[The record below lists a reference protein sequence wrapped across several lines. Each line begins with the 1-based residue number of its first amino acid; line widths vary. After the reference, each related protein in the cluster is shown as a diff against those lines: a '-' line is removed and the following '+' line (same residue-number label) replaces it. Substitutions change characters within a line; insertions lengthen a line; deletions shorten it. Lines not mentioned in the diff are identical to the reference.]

1 MMSARCVAEE
11 TIQKARDFHGHM
23 CPGLAI
29 GIRAAEMAL
38 REMGGRSEDE
48 ETVAVVETDM
58 CGVDAIQALTGCT
71 FGKGN
76 FIHKDYGKLAFSF
89 YRRSDGKG
97 IRIVAQPSAMALSDA
112 GLRQEREALVGK
124 RHGGDM
130 TPREKDRFAEL
141 QGALIEQLLSAPLES
156 LFDLKAPPAEIP
168 RPARIHGS
176 IACEGCG
183 ENVMQTRIRE
193 IGGKMLCVPCSEKA
207 S

>member
-1 MMSARCVAEE
+1 MMSARRVAEE

-23 CPGLAI
+23 CPGLAM

-76 FIHKDYGKLAFSF
+76 LIHKDYGKLAFSF

-97 IRIVAQPSAMALSDA
+97 IRVVAQPSAMALSDA
-112 GLRQEREALVGK
+112 DLQQEREALMGK
-124 RHGGDM
+124 RRGGDM

-141 QGALIEQLLSAPLES
+141 QGALIEKLLSTPLES

-168 RPARIHGS
+168 QAARIHGS

-193 IGGKMLCVPCSEKA
+193 IGGKMFCVPCSEK
-207 S
+207 SS